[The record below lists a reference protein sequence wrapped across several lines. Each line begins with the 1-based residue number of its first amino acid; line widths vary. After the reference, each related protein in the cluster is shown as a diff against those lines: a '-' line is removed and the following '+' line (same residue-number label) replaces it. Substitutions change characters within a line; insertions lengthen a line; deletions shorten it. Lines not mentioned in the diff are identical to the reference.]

1 MSDETVPEFQYT
13 GLEIAVIG
21 MAGRF
26 PAAATV
32 DALWENLLAGVDGIS
47 RFGDDELIAM
57 GVSPQTLQ
65 DANFVRAKG
74 VFPDIE
80 FFDSAFFNYTPADA
94 TLLDPQ
100 VRALHEEVYHA
111 LEDAGYSAEG
121 RGQSI
126 GLFLGATNNMP
137 WEADTETRF
146 PDQALAAIVGRQLND
161 KDFAAT
167 RVAHSLGLRGP
178 ALTLHTA
185 CSTSLVAIDM
195 ACRNI
200 WSGSCQI
207 ALAGG
212 SGLTLPHKKGYLHQ
226 PNLAYSPDG
235 RCRAFDA
242 AAGGTVEGNGVG
254 IVALK
259 RLESALRDGDRIYAV
274 VKGSAVNNDGIR
286 KVGYTA
292 PSIEGQTE
300 VIRKAHR
307 VAGVKPAEISYVEA
321 HGTGT
326 ALGDPVEVAA
336 LAKAFGPG
344 EPDSC
349 GIGSLKPSIGHL
361 DTAAGVA
368 SFIKT
373 CKLLEHRTIPESLH
387 FDTLNPDVKLEGTP
401 FYIAGQRQEMRRKRS
416 STGQVLPLRAG
427 VSAFG
432 VGGTNAHVVLEEA
445 PVPERP
451 AAAGRDHNTF
461 VLSAASGEA
470 VQRLKQ
476 SFVDHLA
483 AHPDLDGSDLAWTL
497 QNRQR
502 DLPYRYAVGFGE
514 TGQLAESLRESLE
527 AGDEPVRLARN
538 GRRDVYF
545 LFSGV
550 GAQHLGMAR
559 GLHETESAFRGHM
572 DECLAITDALGN
584 PAVRECFFGETEA
597 AEKQLN
603 TVTVSL
609 VLLFAVEYSMARTL
623 LDWGIR
629 PRGMIGHSNGELAAA
644 CVAGVFSLEDGIRL
658 VQARATLGERTP
670 EGALTS
676 VKAAEETI
684 RPMLSDELSIAAV
697 NGPQDCAVSGT
708 VTAVAAFERQCTER
722 GITFT
727 HVKVDHA
734 PHSRY
739 VEPVLEELRAVAA
752 TLTFRPPEIPYVSNV
767 TGTWVTPEQAG
778 DPGYYC
784 EHFRSTVQFKAGVE
798 TIMERGD
805 VLFLEVGP
813 GKALSSFVRGIARG
827 TGTAAVNM
835 LRHRMEEV
843 SDGEHL
849 AIAVKKLWE
858 AGVAPDWT
866 AFHRGRAPRKTQLPL
881 YVFDRTEYPVDI
893 AGYQQLFATA
903 GDGPRAVPERQRPSP
918 SAPAVAG
925 PRPALQ
931 LTWTRALLPDS
942 GGAGRHR
949 VLLVF
954 TGDRTRIGRV
964 MDEVPYWTP
973 LYVVS
978 GDEYRFDGPSGAVIR
993 PGHDDDL
1000 RRLSA
1005 DLQEHALVG
1014 DTVVVHRDAGTD
1026 SALVRQLC
1034 AVVSGLREKPVRDL
1048 VVLDG
1053 AEEVGGALLAEVLG
1067 LNLEYPD
1074 LRVRALGCDTVLA
1087 GRRGP
1092 AAWSEGLRREL
1103 EAEHEDAV
1111 AVRYRGGDRF
1121 VPAMVPLHGHRG
1133 RPAARSGRS
1142 VVLCPAGAVDD
1153 VLAAVGGD
1161 LGVDVV
1167 PFARG
1172 PVGPKDTDE
1181 RVAGRCVVRPAVSGD
1196 TDADIAAGLLSRIRA
1211 LPESEYLVLW
1221 DTSLRDAAGA
1231 DTGQPAPFD
1240 PGVLLRSLSEA
1251 GRELGIPHGT
1261 VSGLDLDRS
1270 GWTAGVTARL
1280 TEDAA
1285 AGTGGNGARLY
1296 SFGGSRDGG
1305 LSVLELLREMSG
1317 SGVRTGYHGPDLLRL
1332 AAARKSA
1339 GSSEEPGAA
1348 GERDAVAAVIERE
1361 AAALIGLDTVDRRAD
1376 LFDFGLDSLKLIQFT
1391 GALERHGYTVLASD
1405 VHSHPTIS
1413 RLAGLITRAG
1423 KQVNQECDSLESA
1436 AALLG
1441 ECLGN
1446 RCALHEIADG
1456 PGEEPTV
1463 VLFVDDFHDADRPS
1477 VVREINSLR
1486 LPSAFTPHYI
1496 VPGSAEPSFL
1506 VSRDFAS
1513 LPLGGEPASREGGPD
1528 RLFAEIDRRQEEMR
1542 RSILSRPVRWVYPL
1556 SGTQKYYFKRGAR
1569 PQLFLVQFREL
1580 IDVEVLERAL
1590 GDVVGRHG
1598 LLRSILVNSLGR
1610 RRWKEFEP
1618 PTAFTLPRLDLSAQ
1632 PLNRQEEVRTQLLKR
1647 EWNVDLKV
1655 DTLMYQAVLVKYNER
1670 SYDLVFQFDHSIIDG
1685 ASGQAFRSDLLKRY
1699 QELTA
1704 GTTRALPSTRS
1715 YRQLARQTGKGPVDI
1730 SAAEIIEKFDLEA
1743 WAQHGR
1749 LIQSASATASVSA
1762 HGGANPMRDI
1772 SYSVDLKSI
1781 QGTDEAEVDPF
1792 SLVVYLYARLVTRL
1806 INVDKVALDLVFQSR
1821 VYQDVDYSGVL
1832 GMVADVLP
1840 VVVSAE
1846 QGVREDLETLIQH
1859 KLHLMNKHNVNFS
1872 SMVTGP
1878 LSALKYGKVY
1888 QTTKSARGPSYRPS
1902 CMLNFAGS
1910 LDAEYDATWDT
1921 TLELLAENQE
1931 TLDYADCY
1939 CVSKLSGDRLDIVIL
1954 STWVQDPAEVVAI
1967 FDEEVAYLTRHAADG
1982 PS

>member
-1 MSDETVPEFQYT
+1 MTDETVTEFPRT

-26 PAAATV
+26 PAAPTV
-32 DALWENLLAGVDGIS
+32 DAFWANLLDGVDGIS
-47 RFGDDELIAM
+47 RFDDDELTAM

-65 DANFVRAKG
+65 DPNYVRAKG

-80 FFDSAFFNYTPADA
+80 YFDSAFFNYTPADA

-146 PDQALAAIVGRQLND
+146 TDQALAAIVGRQLND
-161 KDFAAT
+161 KDFTAT
-167 RVAHSLGLRGP
+167 RIAHALGLRGP

-185 CSTSLVAIDM
+185 CSTSLVAIDV

-200 WSGSCQI
+200 WTGSCGI

-226 PNLAYSPDG
+226 PNLAFSPDG
-235 RCRAFDA
+235 HCRAFDA
-242 AAGGTVEGNGVG
+242 AAAGTVEGNGVG
-254 IVALK
+254 IVVLK
-259 RLESALRDGDRIYAV
+259 RLESALRDGDRVYAV
-274 VKGSAVNNDGIR
+274 VKGSAVNNDGTR

-292 PSIEGQTE
+292 PSIAGQAE

-344 EPDSC
+344 EPDGC

-373 CKLLEHRTIPESLH
+373 CKLLEHRTIPESLY
-387 FDTLNPDVKLEGTP
+387 FDTLNPDIKLEGTP
-401 FYIAGQRQEMRRKRS
+401 FYIAGRRQEMRRKRTS
-416 STGQVLPLRAG
+416 SGQTLPLRAG
-427 VSAFG
+427 VSSFG

-445 PVPERP
+445 PAPTRP
-451 AAAGRDHNTF
+451 AAAGRAHNTF
-461 VLSAASGEA
+461 VLAGASAEA
-470 VQRLKQ
+470 VKRLKQ
-476 SFVDHLA
+476 RFVDHLTE
-483 AHPDLDGSDLAWTL
+483 HPDADGADLAWTL

-502 DLPYRYAVGFGE
+502 DLPHRYAVGFGHA
-514 TGQLAESLRESLE
+514 GQLRDRLQESLDAE
-527 AGDEPVRLARN
+527 DEPAHLARN
-538 GRRDVYF
+538 GRRDVCF

-550 GAQHLGMAR
+550 GAQHLRMAR
-559 GLHETESAFRGHM
+559 GLHESESVFRGHLE
-572 DECLAITDALGN
+572 DCLAITDALGN
-584 PAVRECFFGETEA
+584 PAVRECFLGETPE

-603 TVTVSL
+603 AVTVSL
-609 VLLFAVEYSMARTL
+609 VLLFAVEYAMARTL
-623 LDWGIR
+623 IDWGIR
-629 PRGMIGHSNGELAAA
+629 PSGMIGHSNGELAAA

-658 VQARATLGERTP
+658 VQARATLGESTP

-676 VKAAEETI
+676 VKAAEGTI
-684 RPMLSDELSIAAV
+684 VPMLTDELSIAAV

-708 VTAVAAFERQCTER
+708 VAAVATFERQCAEQ
-722 GITFT
+722 GITYT
-727 HVKVDHA
+727 HVQVNHA

-739 VEPVLEELRAVAA
+739 VEPVLDDLRAVAA
-752 TLTFRPPEIPYVSNV
+752 TLDLRPPGIPCISNV
-767 TGTWVTPEQAG
+767 TGTWLTPEQAA

-784 EHFRSTVQFKAGVE
+784 DHFRSTVRFKDGVE

-813 GKALSSFVRGIARG
+813 GKALSSFVRGIAPG
-827 TGTAAVNM
+827 TGTTAINM

-843 SDGEHL
+843 GDDEHL
-849 AIAVKKLWE
+849 ATALAKLWE

-866 AFHRGRAPRKTQLPL
+866 AFHQGRAPRRTPLPL
-881 YVFDRTEYPVDI
+881 YAFDRTEYPVDI
-893 AGYQQLFATA
+893 AGYQQLFA
-903 GDGPRAVPERQRPSP
+903 GDGAR
-918 SAPAVAG
+918 AVAG
-925 PRPALQ
+925 RRRTPTPAPAADGPAPPLQ
-931 LTWTRALLPDS
+931 LTWTRALFPDT
-942 GGAGRHR
+942 GGAGRPR

-954 TGDRTRIGRV
+954 TADRKRLRRV
-964 MDEVPYWTP
+964 MDEIPHWTP
-973 LYVVS
+973 LYV
-978 GDEYRFDGPSGAVIR
+978 GFGPEYRFDGPSGAVIR
-993 PGHDDDL
+993 AGHDEDL
-1000 RRLSA
+1000 TRLA
-1005 DLQEHALVG
+1005 EDLQRHALVG
-1014 DTVVVHRDAGTD
+1014 DAAVVHREAGTE
-1026 SALVRQLC
+1026 SASLAGRLC
-1034 AVVSGLREKPVRDL
+1034 AAVAALRERPVRDL
-1048 VVLDG
+1048 VVLDEADDVRG
-1053 AEEVGGALLAEVLG
+1053 SLLSEVLG

-1074 LRVRALGCDTVLA
+1074 LRVRALRCDTALGA
-1087 GRRGP
+1087 RRGP
-1092 AAWSEGLRREL
+1092 RAWSEALRREL

-1111 AVRYRGGDRF
+1111 AVRYQGEDRY

-1142 VVLCPAGAVDD
+1142 VVLCPADAVED
-1153 VLAAVGGD
+1153 VLAAAGGD

-1167 PFARG
+1167 PFVRG
-1172 PVGPKDTDE
+1172 PAGPQDTEE
-1181 RVAGRCVVRPAVSGD
+1181 RVAGRCVVRPAVRGT
-1196 TDADIAAGLLSRIRA
+1196 TDAEIAAGLLSRVRA
-1211 LPESEYLVLW
+1211 LPDSEYLVLW
-1221 DTSLRDAAGA
+1221 ESPPRDVGADPEGPGRPHGGPPDRGSQARTLRAAG
-1231 DTGQPAPFD
+1231 Q
-1240 PGVLLRSLSEA
+1240 
-1251 GRELGIPHGT
+1251 ELAIPYGI
-1261 VSGLDLDRS
+1261 VSRFDLDRT
-1270 GWTAGVTARL
+1270 GWTADATARL
-1280 TEDAA
+1280 ARDAA
-1285 AGTGGNGARLY
+1285 AGAGTDAARLY
-1296 SFGGSRDGG
+1296 SFGSLDDGG
-1305 LSVLELLREMSG
+1305 PSVLELLHEMSA

-1332 AAARKSA
+1332 AAAGKPSGA
-1339 GSSEEPGAA
+1339 SEETGDAD
-1348 GERDAVAAVIERE
+1348 GRDAVAAVIERE
-1361 AAALIGLDTVDRRAD
+1361 AAGLIGLDTIDRRAD

-1391 GALERHGYTVLASD
+1391 AALERHGYTVLASE

-1413 RLAGLITRAG
+1413 RLAGLIARAD
-1423 KQVNQECDSLESA
+1423 KQVNQECDSFESA
-1436 AALLG
+1436 AVLLG
-1441 ECLGN
+1441 ERLGTG
-1446 RCALHEIADG
+1446 CGLHEVTAG
-1456 PGEEPTV
+1456 PGQEPTV
-1463 VLFVDDFHDADRPS
+1463 VLFVDGFRDAERTS
-1477 VVREINSLR
+1477 VVREINALR
-1486 LPSAFTPHYI
+1486 LPVAFTPHYI
-1496 VPGSAEPSFL
+1496 LPGSAEPDFL
-1506 VSRDFAS
+1506 ATRDFAS
-1513 LPLGGEPASREGGPD
+1513 LPLGDDPTAREGGPD
-1528 RLFAEIDRRQEEMR
+1528 HLFAEIDRRQEDMR
-1542 RSILSRPVRWVYPL
+1542 RSILSRPVRWVYPV

-1580 IDVEVLERAL
+1580 IDVDVLERAL

-1598 LLRSILVNSLGR
+1598 LLRSTLVNSLGG

-1618 PTAFTLPRLDLSAQ
+1618 PTAFTLPRLDLSAL
-1632 PLNRQEEVRTQLLKR
+1632 PLSRQEEMRTHLLKR

-1670 SYDLVFQFDHSIIDG
+1670 SHDLVFQFDHSIIDG

-1699 QELTA
+1699 QELRA

-1715 YRQLARQTGKGPVDI
+1715 YRQLARQTGKGPVGID
-1730 SAAEIIEKFDLEA
+1730 ADEIIEKFDLEA
-1743 WAQHGR
+1743 WARHGKQ
-1749 LIQSASATASVSA
+1749 IQAAAARRGA
-1762 HGGANPMRDI
+1762 HRMRDV
-1772 SYSVDLKSI
+1772 SYSVDLKSL
-1781 QGTDEAEVDPF
+1781 QGADGVDVDPF
-1792 SLVVYLYARLVTRL
+1792 SLVVYLYARLVSRL
-1806 INVDKVALDLVFQSR
+1806 IEVDKVALDLVFQSR

-1846 QGVREDLETLIQH
+1846 RGVRDDLETLIQR

-1878 LSALKYGKVY
+1878 LSALRYGKVY
-1888 QTTKSARGPSYRPS
+1888 QRTKAARGASYRPS

-1939 CVSKLSGDRLDIVIL
+1939 CVSKTGGDRLDIVIL
-1954 STWVQDPAEVVAI
+1954 STWVEDPAEVTAVL
-1967 FDEEVAYLTRHAADG
+1967 DEEVEYLTRHTAART
-1982 PS
+1982 P